1 MEPSTIFAIAAGAII
16 IFGRIIN
23 RIVERSNISTDNTA
37 QDLELQD
44 ELDDE
49 RALPTHQNRSEEDS
63 LTGSILTQFLAG
75 KHYNEMNSE
84 SQQTVFTQRIS
95 TQKFASSSNATPKQK
110 INKTQTKAQT
120 QEQITECSVADDET
134 LTSEILE
141 DFDLKKAVI
150 LSEILKPKFDE

>member
-63 LTGSILTQFLAG
+63 LTGSILTQF
-75 KHYNEMNSE
+75 
-84 SQQTVFTQRIS
+84 
-95 TQKFASSSNATPKQK
+95 
-110 INKTQTKAQT
+110 
-120 QEQITECSVADDET
+120 
-134 LTSEILE
+134 
-141 DFDLKKAVI
+141 
-150 LSEILKPKFDE
+150 